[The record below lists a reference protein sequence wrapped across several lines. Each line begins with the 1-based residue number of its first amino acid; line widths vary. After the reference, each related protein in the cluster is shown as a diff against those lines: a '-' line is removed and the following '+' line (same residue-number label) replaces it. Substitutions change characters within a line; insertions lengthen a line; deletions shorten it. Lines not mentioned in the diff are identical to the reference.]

1 MKTCFYWK
9 SYTHFGLWTNWLLT
23 YFKAPV
29 VSGWKE
35 NRLRQMRFQN
45 RVCPFFFFFY
55 GNIHLECVP
64 AWQRYRIRKAWKQI
78 FYFFF
83 YCLCLFPQLRLQD
96 VGTCLFNMDKKTRE
110 NFNGFWVFIVLPLG
124 GFVTNTTCN
133 GICCPPARINQ
144 VRWSQNK
151 PTMSAQLSLHFL
163 CRPNQKLLH
172 SYSFFFFFFL
182 GGKLSLERIYEF
194 IFYF

>member
-1 MKTCFYWK
+1 
-9 SYTHFGLWTNWLLT
+9 
-23 YFKAPV
+23 
-29 VSGWKE
+29 
-35 NRLRQMRFQN
+35 MRFQN
-45 RVCPFFFFFY
+45 RVCPFFFILWKY
-55 GNIHLECVP
+55 PSWMCCSIAAIQNQKSMKTNIL
-64 AWQRYRIRKAWKQI
+64 
-78 FYFFF
+78 FFF

-172 SYSFFFFFFL
+172 SYSFFFFFSW
-182 GGKLSLERIYEF
+182 GENYHWRGYTSSSF
-194 IFYF
+194 IFNSDSELLMLFNSTPLDSRPLHKLIERMSSWVCCEAD